1 LDDHG
6 AEHKKPTNTSRSF
19 SPGILKNSTE
29 ANVNQTIAII
39 SGFAELLLS
48 IGLSIFVIYLSFGV
62 FRRITGPMDE
72 IGELKKN
79 NAAAGIFVGS
89 LLVSSAM
96 IVRQAI
102 YPTISTLQTKLFA
115 GIDLLTGAS
124 LVALSL
130 LYIGL
135 ATIVSVAAMALS
147 IRIFLRLPRRV
158 EVLAEIAKNN
168 IAIAITLG
176 SIILV
181 MGLFLSQ
188 GIQSLLSAIIPDPAF
203 GRIQIMGGPQ

>member
-1 LDDHG
+1 
-6 AEHKKPTNTSRSF
+6 
-19 SPGILKNSTE
+19 
-29 ANVNQTIAII
+29 VNQTIAIV
-39 SGFAELLLS
+39 SGLAQLILS
-48 IGLSIFVIYLSFGV
+48 LGLAVFVIYLAFGV

-72 IGELKKN
+72 IGELKQN
-79 NAAAGIFVGS
+79 NIAAGIFVGS

-115 GIDLLTGAS
+115 GIDLATGAT
-124 LVALSL
+124 LIALSL
-130 LYIGL
+130 LYISL
-135 ATIVSVAAMALS
+135 ATIISVASMALG

-158 EVLAEIAKNN
+158 EVMAEIAKNN
-168 IAIAITLG
+168 IAVAITLG
-176 SIILV
+176 SVVLV

-188 GIQSLLSAIIPDPAF
+188 GIQGLLSAIIPDPEF

>member
-1 LDDHG
+1 MDPGQD
-6 AEHKKPTNTSRSF
+6 F
-19 SPGILKNSTE
+19 SPGLLRNTTE
-29 ANVNQTIAII
+29 VNVNQAIAII
-39 SGFAELLLS
+39 SGLAELLLS
-48 IGLSIFVIYLSFGV
+48 IGLAIFVIYLSFGV

-72 IGELKKN
+72 IGELNKN
-79 NAAAGIFVGS
+79 NTAAGIFIAS
-89 LLVSSAM
+89 LLVSITM

-102 YPTISTLQTKLFA
+102 YPIISTLQTKLLA
-115 GIDLLTGAS
+115 GIDLMTGAT
-124 LVALSL
+124 LIALSL

-135 ATIVSVAAMALS
+135 ATIISVAAMGLS

-168 IAIAITLG
+168 IAIGLTLG
-176 SIILV
+176 GVVLV

-203 GRIQIMGGPQ
+203 GRIQVMGGPQ